1 MAPPRRRGLG
11 RGLGALIGSSAG
23 STKEPDITDD
33 VVTSKTDPDTT
44 SVSAVTGTTSVNKT
58 KTSSKSVVSTGTDKS
73 KSKKAAS
80 KSATSV
86 TTKSPTKNAG
96 VSRETRKATSAPD
109 KSGTKPKTASNRRPV
124 DFFFTTEADRVK
136 TEDDS
141 AEKRTTQKKVAKP
154 RKAMPDVLSPRARG
168 NVSRETE
175 PSANVES
182 LPVEDENDALVPVPG
197 ATFME
202 VSVKDIHPNRKQPR
216 QVFDEDELA
225 ELVHSIKEIGL
236 LQPVVVRPSRESDGP
251 KYELVMGERRWRATQ
266 KAGIDVIPAII
277 RETDDAD
284 LLRDALLENLHRSQL
299 NPLEEAAAYQQ
310 LMAEFDCTQEELSE
324 RIGRSR
330 PQISNTIRLLR
341 LPALVQRRVAAGV
354 LSAGHARAIL
364 SLSRT
369 EDMEKL
375 AQRVVNE
382 GLSVRA
388 TEELAQVMERQ
399 GETPKRRRVAEP
411 RRQERLDFY
420 ANELQDRLET
430 NVKITLGARKGR
442 VQIDFASVDDL
453 NRIMGIIKG
462 EGAAEG

>member
-11 RGLGALIGSSAG
+11 RGLGALIGSSATHTQETETPED
-23 STKEPDITDD
+23 SVSNEVAT
-33 VVTSKTDPDTT
+33 DTT
-44 SVSAVTGTTSVNKT
+44 SSKKTGTV
-58 KTSSKSVVSTGTDKS
+58 
-73 KSKKAAS
+73 S
-80 KSATSV
+80 KSAASAGTGKAKTMKSESMTKARTKP
-86 TTKSPTKNAG
+86 TTNNVS
-96 VSRETRKATSAPD
+96 VSRETSKATSLPD
-109 KSGTKPKTASNRRPV
+109 KASSQPKNTSNKRPV
-124 DFFFTTEADRVK
+124 DFFFTTEADRAVAAEESADK
-136 TEDDS
+136 TP
-141 AEKRTTQKKVAKP
+141 TQKKVAKP
-154 RKAMPDVLSPRARG
+154 RKAMPDVLSRQARG
-168 NVSRETE
+168 NVSRGTE
-175 PSANVES
+175 PTVDVE
-182 LPVEDENDALVPVPG
+182 PQNEDENEALIPVPG

-202 VSVKDIHPNRKQPR
+202 VPVKDIHPNRKQPR

-236 LQPVVVRPSRESDGP
+236 LQPVVVRLSRESDGP

-266 KAGIDVIPAII
+266 EAGYDVIPAII

-341 LPALVQRRVAAGV
+341 LPALVQRRVAAAV

-462 EGAAEG
+462 DSASEG

>member
-11 RGLGALIGSSAG
+11 RGLGALIGSSATNTQETETPED
-23 STKEPDITDD
+23 SVSNEVAT
-33 VVTSKTDPDTT
+33 DTT
-44 SVSAVTGTTSVNKT
+44 S
-58 KTSSKSVVSTGTDKS
+58 
-73 KSKKAAS
+73 SKKSGTVS
-80 KSATSV
+80 KSAASAGTGKAKTKKSAS
-86 TTKSPTKNAG
+86 TTKARTKPTTNNVS
-96 VSRETRKATSAPD
+96 VSRETSKATSLPD
-109 KSGTKPKTASNRRPV
+109 KASSQPKNTSNKRPI
-124 DFFFTTEADRVK
+124 DFFFTTEADRAVAAEESADK
-136 TEDDS
+136 TP
-141 AEKRTTQKKVAKP
+141 TQKKVAKP
-154 RKAMPDVLSPRARG
+154 RKAMPDVLSRQARG
-168 NVSRETE
+168 NVSRGTE
-175 PSANVES
+175 PTVDVE
-182 LPVEDENDALVPVPG
+182 PQNEDENEALIPVPG

-202 VSVKDIHPNRKQPR
+202 VPVKDIHPNRKQPR

-236 LQPVVVRPSRESDGP
+236 LQPVVVRLSRESDGP

-266 KAGIDVIPAII
+266 EAGYDVIPAII

-341 LPALVQRRVAAGV
+341 LPALVQRRVAAAV

-462 EGAAEG
+462 DSAPEG

>member
-11 RGLGALIGSSAG
+11 RGLGALIGSSAA
-23 STKEPDITDD
+23 STQEAETPEDRVSNEVATD
-33 VVTSKTDPDTT
+33 TSSSQK
-44 SVSAVTGTTSVNKT
+44 TGTV
-58 KTSSKSVVSTGTDKS
+58 
-73 KSKKAAS
+73 S
-80 KSATSV
+80 KSAASAGTGKSKTGKSASTS
-86 TTKSPTKNAG
+86 TTKARAKSTTKNVS
-96 VSRETRKATSAPD
+96 VSRETRKATSVAG
-109 KSGTKPKTASNRRPV
+109 KASSQPKNTSNKRPV
-124 DFFFTTEADRVK
+124 DFFFTTEADRTVSEEKSLDK
-136 TEDDS
+136 TP
-141 AEKRTTQKKVAKP
+141 TQRKVAKP
-154 RKAMPDVLSPRARG
+154 RKAMPDVLSPQARG
-168 NVSRETE
+168 NVSRGTE
-175 PSANVES
+175 PTVEVE
-182 LPVEDENDALVPVPG
+182 PQIEDENEALVSVPG

-202 VSVKDIHPNRKQPR
+202 VPVKDIHPNRKQPR

-236 LQPVVVRPSRESDGP
+236 LQPVVVRPSRETDGP

-266 KAGIDVIPAII
+266 EAGYEVIPAII

-462 EGAAEG
+462 DSTSEG

>member
-11 RGLGALIGSSAG
+11 RGLGALIGSSAANTQETETPED
-23 STKEPDITDD
+23 SVSNEAAT
-33 VVTSKTDPDTT
+33 DTT
-44 SVSAVTGTTSVNKT
+44 SSKKSGAASKSVASAVTGKAKT
-58 KTSSKSVVSTGTDKS
+58 KKTASTS
-73 KSKKAAS
+73 
-80 KSATSV
+80 
-86 TTKSPTKNAG
+86 TTKARTKSTTNNVS
-96 VSRETRKATSAPD
+96 VSRETSKATSVAD
-109 KSGTKPKTASNRRPV
+109 NASSQPKNTSNKRPV
-124 DFFFTTEADRVK
+124 DFFFTTEADRAVAEEKSADK
-136 TEDDS
+136 TP
-141 AEKRTTQKKVAKP
+141 RQKKVAKP
-154 RKAMPDVLSPRARG
+154 RKAMPDVLSPQARG
-168 NVSRETE
+168 NVSRGTDPTVDVE
-175 PSANVES
+175 PQN
-182 LPVEDENDALVPVPG
+182 ENENEALVPVPG

-202 VSVKDIHPNRKQPR
+202 VPVKDIHPNRKQPR

-236 LQPVVVRPSRESDGP
+236 LQPVVVRPSRESGGP
-251 KYELVMGERRWRATQ
+251 KYELVVGERRWRATQ
-266 KAGIDVIPAII
+266 EAGYDVIPAII

-462 EGAAEG
+462 DSAPEG

>member
-11 RGLGALIGSSAG
+11 RGLGALIGSSATHTQETETPED
-23 STKEPDITDD
+23 SVSNEVAT
-33 VVTSKTDPDTT
+33 DTT
-44 SVSAVTGTTSVNKT
+44 SSKKTGTV
-58 KTSSKSVVSTGTDKS
+58 
-73 KSKKAAS
+73 S
-80 KSATSV
+80 KSAASAGTGKAKTKKSAS
-86 TTKSPTKNAG
+86 TTKARTKPTTNNVS
-96 VSRETRKATSAPD
+96 VSRETSKATSLPD
-109 KSGTKPKTASNRRPV
+109 KASSQPKNTSNKRPV
-124 DFFFTTEADRVK
+124 DFFFTTEADRAVAAEESADK
-136 TEDDS
+136 TP
-141 AEKRTTQKKVAKP
+141 TQKKVAKP
-154 RKAMPDVLSPRARG
+154 RKAMPDVLSRQARG
-168 NVSRETE
+168 NVSRGTE
-175 PSANVES
+175 PTVDVE
-182 LPVEDENDALVPVPG
+182 PQNEDENEALIPVPG

-202 VSVKDIHPNRKQPR
+202 VPVKDIHPNRKQPR

-236 LQPVVVRPSRESDGP
+236 LQPVVVRLSRESDGP

-266 KAGIDVIPAII
+266 EAGYDVIPAII

-330 PQISNTIRLLR
+330 PQISNTMRLLR

-388 TEELAQVMERQ
+388 TEEQAQVMERQ

-462 EGAAEG
+462 DSASEG

>member
-11 RGLGALIGSSAG
+11 RGLGALIGSSATHTQETETPED
-23 STKEPDITDD
+23 SVSNEVAT
-33 VVTSKTDPDTT
+33 DTT
-44 SVSAVTGTTSVNKT
+44 SSKKTGTV
-58 KTSSKSVVSTGTDKS
+58 
-73 KSKKAAS
+73 S
-80 KSATSV
+80 KSAASAGTGKAKTKKSAS
-86 TTKSPTKNAG
+86 TTKARTKPTTNNVS
-96 VSRETRKATSAPD
+96 VSRETSKATSLPD
-109 KSGTKPKTASNRRPV
+109 KASSQPKNTSNKRPV
-124 DFFFTTEADRVK
+124 DFFFTTEADRAVAAEESADK
-136 TEDDS
+136 TP
-141 AEKRTTQKKVAKP
+141 TQKKVAKP
-154 RKAMPDVLSPRARG
+154 RKAMPDVLSRQARG
-168 NVSRETE
+168 NVSRGTE
-175 PSANVES
+175 PTVDVE
-182 LPVEDENDALVPVPG
+182 PQNEDENEALIPVPG

-202 VSVKDIHPNRKQPR
+202 VPVKDIHPNRKQPR

-236 LQPVVVRPSRESDGP
+236 LQPVVVRLSRESDGP

-266 KAGIDVIPAII
+266 EAGYDVIPAII

-341 LPALVQRRVAAGV
+341 LPALVQRRVATAV

-462 EGAAEG
+462 DSASEG

>member
-11 RGLGALIGSSAG
+11 RGLGALIGSSAAN
-23 STKEPDITDD
+23 TQETETPED
-33 VVTSKTDPDTT
+33 
-44 SVSAVTGTTSVNKT
+44 SVSNEVATGTTS
-58 KTSSKSVVSTGTDKS
+58 SKKTGTV
-73 KSKKAAS
+73 S
-80 KSATSV
+80 KSAASAGTGKAKTMKSAS
-86 TTKSPTKNAG
+86 TTKARTKPTTNNVS
-96 VSRETRKATSAPD
+96 VSRETSKATSLPD
-109 KSGTKPKTASNRRPV
+109 KASSQPKNTSNKRPV
-124 DFFFTTEADRVK
+124 DFFFTTEADRAVAAEESADK
-136 TEDDS
+136 TP
-141 AEKRTTQKKVAKP
+141 TQKKVAKP
-154 RKAMPDVLSPRARG
+154 RKAMPDVLSRQARG
-168 NVSRETE
+168 NVSRGTE
-175 PSANVES
+175 PTVDVE
-182 LPVEDENDALVPVPG
+182 PQNEDENEALIPVPG

-202 VSVKDIHPNRKQPR
+202 VPVKDIHPNRKQPR

-236 LQPVVVRPSRESDGP
+236 LQPVVVRLSRESDGP

-266 KAGIDVIPAII
+266 EAGYDVIPAII

-341 LPALVQRRVAAGV
+341 LPALVQRRVAAAV

-462 EGAAEG
+462 DSASEG